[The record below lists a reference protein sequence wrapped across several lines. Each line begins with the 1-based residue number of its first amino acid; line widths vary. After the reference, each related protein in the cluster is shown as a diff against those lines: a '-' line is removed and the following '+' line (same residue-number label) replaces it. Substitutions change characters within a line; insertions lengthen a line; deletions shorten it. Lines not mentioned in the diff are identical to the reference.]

1 VLRGGSCRS
10 VEYCEQI
17 IAVFGQ
23 NTYLSSFP
31 SEPLS
36 AVSCCQRIVFVRE
49 KPLVRHVQPQWH
61 GLCMPVRKLGS
72 EQGGNGKLLWLLTF
86 LASAASALKYCS
98 NASFK
103 PVGFSSNQSF
113 MQKFLQNCQIESHN
127 LVATRG
133 TCPSI
138 PCRQRP
144 ILSCAS
150 LSLNA
155 VCEVC
160 CHWCLQGSGLFHTR
174 LMLSSV

>member
-1 VLRGGSCRS
+1 MDPAYTALLCPN
-10 VEYCEQI
+10 YI
-17 IAVFGQ
+17 FLA
-23 NTYLSSFP
+23 TT
-31 SEPLS
+31 
-36 AVSCCQRIVFVRE
+36 IV
-49 KPLVRHVQPQWH
+49 VRHVQLQWH
-61 GLCMPVRKLGS
+61 GLCMPVHKLGS
-72 EQGGNGKLLWLLTF
+72 EQGRNGKLLRLLTF
-86 LASAASALKYCS
+86 LASAASTLKYCS
-98 NASFK
+98 NVSFK
-103 PVGFSSNQSF
+103 PVGFFSNQSF
-113 MQKFLQNCQIESHN
+113 MQKFLQNCQIESYN